1 MSAFAKNFF
10 KCTTL
15 YKNGGGYMETERA
28 LLAKVVGEYLVSLR
42 KDKNIRQEELARLSG
57 IEQRSLRRIEL
68 GVVSVTFFSLRR
80 LLKTLDEDWTEF
92 WDKVDKNME
101 LRMKDR

>member
-1 MSAFAKNFF
+1 
-10 KCTTL
+10 
-15 YKNGGGYMETERA
+15 METERA

-42 KDKNIRQEELARLSG
+42 KDKNIRQEELARRSG

-80 LLKTLDEDWTEF
+80 LLKALDEDWEEF
-92 WDKVDKNME
+92 WEKVDKNME
-101 LRMKDR
+101 VMMKDR

>member
-1 MSAFAKNFF
+1 
-10 KCTTL
+10 
-15 YKNGGGYMETERA
+15 METERA

-57 IEQRSLRRIEL
+57 IDQRSLRRIEL
-68 GVVSVTFFSLRR
+68 GIVSVTFFSLRR

-92 WDKVDKNME
+92 WEKVDKNME
-101 LRMKDR
+101 LRLKDR

>member
-1 MSAFAKNFF
+1 MFIGQPQS
-10 KCTTL
+10 
-15 YKNGGGYMETERA
+15 
-28 LLAKVVGEYLVSLR
+28 SLRDVR

-80 LLKTLDEDWTEF
+80 LLKALDEDWTEF
-92 WDKVDKNME
+92 WEKVDKNME

>member
-1 MSAFAKNFF
+1 MFIGQPQS
-10 KCTTL
+10 
-15 YKNGGGYMETERA
+15 
-28 LLAKVVGEYLVSLR
+28 SLRDVR

-80 LLKTLDEDWTEF
+80 LLKALDEDWAEF
-92 WDKVDKNME
+92 WEKVDKNME
-101 LRMKDR
+101 LIRMKDR

>member
-1 MSAFAKNFF
+1 
-10 KCTTL
+10 
-15 YKNGGGYMETERA
+15 METERA

-42 KDKNIRQEELARLSG
+42 KDKNIRQEELARRSG

-68 GVVSVTFFSLRR
+68 GIVSVTFFSLRR
-80 LLKTLDEDWTEF
+80 LLKTLDEDWAEF

>member
-1 MSAFAKNFF
+1 
-10 KCTTL
+10 
-15 YKNGGGYMETERA
+15 METERA

-80 LLKTLDEDWTEF
+80 LLKALDEDWAEF
-92 WDKVDKNME
+92 WEKVDKNME

>member
-1 MSAFAKNFF
+1 
-10 KCTTL
+10 
-15 YKNGGGYMETERA
+15 METERA

-80 LLKTLDEDWTEF
+80 LLKALDEDWAEF
-92 WDKVDKNME
+92 WEKVDKNME
-101 LRMKDR
+101 VMR

>member
-1 MSAFAKNFF
+1 
-10 KCTTL
+10 
-15 YKNGGGYMETERA
+15 METERA

-80 LLKTLDEDWTEF
+80 LLKALDEDWTEF

>member
-1 MSAFAKNFF
+1 
-10 KCTTL
+10 
-15 YKNGGGYMETERA
+15 METERA
-28 LLAKVVGEYLVSLR
+28 LLAKGVGEYLVSLR

-80 LLKTLDEDWTEF
+80 LLKALDEDWTEF

>member
-1 MSAFAKNFF
+1 
-10 KCTTL
+10 
-15 YKNGGGYMETERA
+15 METERA

-42 KDKNIRQEELARLSG
+42 KDKNIRQEELARRSG

-68 GVVSVTFFSLRR
+68 GVVSVTLFSLRR
-80 LLKTLDEDWTEF
+80 LLKALDEDWAEF
-92 WDKVDKNME
+92 EDKVEKNME

>member
-1 MSAFAKNFF
+1 
-10 KCTTL
+10 
-15 YKNGGGYMETERA
+15 METERA

-42 KDKNIRQEELARLSG
+42 KDKNIRQEELARRSG

-80 LLKTLDEDWTEF
+80 LLKALDEDWAEF
-92 WDKVDKNME
+92 WEKVDKNME

>member
-1 MSAFAKNFF
+1 
-10 KCTTL
+10 
-15 YKNGGGYMETERA
+15 METERA

-57 IEQRSLRRIEL
+57 IEQTSLRRIEL

-80 LLKTLDEDWTEF
+80 LLKALDEDWAEF
-92 WDKVDKNME
+92 WEKVDKNME

>member
-1 MSAFAKNFF
+1 
-10 KCTTL
+10 
-15 YKNGGGYMETERA
+15 METERA

-80 LLKTLDEDWTEF
+80 LLKALDEDWTEF
-92 WDKVDKNME
+92 WEKVDKNME